1 VGTDKERP
9 APGARARKWCRDARA
24 AVCDVNETWEHGTVV
39 RATRYPGYYD
49 YNVVLV
55 EGDPAMSAEQL
66 IAAADAGL
74 EGLEHR
80 RLDFEEADAAE
91 AVRADL
97 ESAGWETTRLSWMLH
112 SEPLPADAGIEIENV
127 DYDSVR
133 ELRVAWHYEE
143 FPPELDPSDYLDAA
157 REVAMRRAVQVI
169 ATRDGGDLVGYAQ
182 IERIGATAE
191 IDQVYVLPRHRGA
204 GLGAALTRAAIE
216 AAADAAD
223 LWIVADDEGRPKELY
238 HRLGFRPAWTS
249 VEFLR
254 LPRA

>member
-1 VGTDKERP
+1 MMDR
-9 APGARARKWCRDARA
+9 GARARKWCRDARA
-24 AVCDVNETWEHGTVV
+24 AVCDVNEPWEHGTVM
-39 RATRYPGYYD
+39 RATRYPSYYD

-74 EGLEHR
+74 EGLGHR
-80 RLDFEEADAAE
+80 RLDFERADAAE

-112 SEPLPADAGIEIENV
+112 TEPLPAGAGIGTEDV

-143 FPPELDPSDYLDAA
+143 FPPELDPSDYLDDA
-157 REVAMRRAVQVI
+157 REVAMRRAVQMIGV
-169 ATRDGGDLVGYAQ
+169 RDGSDLVGFAQ
-182 IERIGATAE
+182 IDRIGASAE
-191 IDQVYVLPRHRGA
+191 VDQVYVLPRHRGA
-204 GLGAALTRAAIE
+204 GLGGALTRAAVE
-216 AAADAAD
+216 AAADVED
-223 LWIVADDEGRPKELY
+223 LWIVADAEGWPKELY

-254 LPRA
+254 LPGASPS

>member
-1 VGTDKERP
+1 M
-9 APGARARKWCRDARA
+9 
-24 AVCDVNETWEHGTVV
+24 
-39 RATRYPGYYD
+39 RATRYPGYWD

-55 EGDPAMSAEQL
+55 DGDPAMSAEQL

-74 EGLEHR
+74 EGFKHR
-80 RLDFEEADAAE
+80 RLDFEQADAAE

-112 SEPLPADAGIEIENV
+112 TEPLPAGAEVETEDVGYDA
-127 DYDSVR
+127 VR
-133 ELRVAWHYEE
+133 ELRVAWHSED
-143 FPPELDPSDYLDAA
+143 FPPEIDPSDYLDDA

-169 ATRDGGDLVGYAQ
+169 AARDGDDLVGYAQ

-191 IDQVYVLPRHRGA
+191 IAQVYVLPRHRGG
-204 GLGAALTRAAIE
+204 GLGTALTRAAVE
-216 AAADAAD
+216 AAADAED
-223 LWIVADDEGRPKELY
+223 LWIVADDEGRPKKLY

-254 LPRA
+254 LPGA

>member
-1 VGTDKERP
+1 MSD
-9 APGARARKWCRDARA
+9 PGARARKWRRDAMA
-24 AVCDVNETWEHGTVV
+24 AVCDVNEPWEHGTVM
-39 RATRYPGYYD
+39 RATRYPSYYD
-49 YNVVLV
+49 YNVVWV
-55 EGDPAMSAEQL
+55 EGEPAMSADQL

-80 RLDFEEADAAE
+80 RLDFERADAAE

-112 SEPLPADAGIEIENV
+112 TEPLPAGAGIEIEDV
-127 DYDSVR
+127 GYDSVR

-143 FPPELDPSDYLDAA
+143 FPPELDPSDYLDDA

-169 ATRDGGDLVGYAQ
+169 AARDGDDLVGYAQ

-191 IDQVYVLPRHRGA
+191 VDQVYVLPRHRGA
-204 GLGAALTRAAIE
+204 GLGAALTRAAVE
-216 AAADAAD
+216 AAADAED

-254 LPRA
+254 LPGA